1 MKRYSTGFTLIE
13 LVVVIIIL
21 GVLAVTAAPKFIN
34 LQDDARAAT
43 HQGFT
48 GALSS
53 SVKLA
58 HATWEV
64 RKSSADPAS
73 VGNGGYLDYNGV
85 RIGFWGVSGYPE
97 CENGCTLNG
106 GIANAGG
113 CNGGIPKL
121 LDDSVTFLDTYNT
134 AAFPP
139 AGGDCVFTNK
149 ENENLKIRYSAVNG
163 KVKACAD
170 ATSCTALLSSST
182 PGNF

>member
-1 MKRYSTGFTLIE
+1 MKKAFSGFTLIE

-21 GVLAVTAAPKFIN
+21 GILAVTAAPKFIN
-34 LQDDARAAT
+34 LQDDAKISA

-48 GALSS
+48 GALAS
-53 SVKLA
+53 SVQLA
-58 HATWEV
+58 HSTWEI
-64 RKSSADPAS
+64 RKSSADPAT
-73 VGNGGYLDYNGV
+73 VGNGGYLNYGGV

-121 LDDSVTFLDTYNT
+121 LDDPAAFLNNYNT

-139 AGGDCVFTNK
+139 AGGDCVFTDK
-149 ENENLKIRYSAVNG
+149 ENSNLKIRYSAVNG
-163 KVKACAD
+163 KVKSCTD
-170 ATSCTALLSSST
+170 TESCTALLANSG